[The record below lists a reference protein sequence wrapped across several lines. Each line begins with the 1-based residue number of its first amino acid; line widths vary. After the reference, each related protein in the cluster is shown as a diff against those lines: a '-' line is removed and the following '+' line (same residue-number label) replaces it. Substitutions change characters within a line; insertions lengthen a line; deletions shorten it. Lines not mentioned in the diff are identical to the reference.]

1 LAKAVRRNLGEGG
14 LMKFVYIIRSLEH
27 PDQYYTG
34 ITDNIEQR
42 LNEHNSGKS
51 PHTSKF
57 KPCEIVVYTAFC
69 DENKALNFEK
79 YLKSG
84 SGRAFALKHFR

>member
-1 LAKAVRRNLGEGG
+1 
-14 LMKFVYIIRSLEH
+14 MKYVYIIRSVEN
-27 PDQYYTG
+27 PDQYYSG
-34 ITDNIEQR
+34 VTDNIEQR
-42 LNEHNSGKS
+42 LNEHNTGKS

-57 KPCEIVVYTAFC
+57 KPWEIVVYTAFC

-84 SGRAFALKHFR
+84 SGRAFAERHFK